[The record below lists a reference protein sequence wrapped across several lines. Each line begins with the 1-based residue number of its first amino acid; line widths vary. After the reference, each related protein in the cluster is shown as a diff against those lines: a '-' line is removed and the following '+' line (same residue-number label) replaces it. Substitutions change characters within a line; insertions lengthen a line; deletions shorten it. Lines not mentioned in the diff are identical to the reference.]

1 MSDDELSPERLRR
14 ILERIARRFDET
26 EKLDAP
32 VSVKPDWWTP
42 RIFLVIEIGL
52 HRFEQIQ
59 EELGIA
65 RNILTD
71 RLTTMVELEILKREM
86 YSENPKR
93 FEYFINTDDEDGP
106 SGQPA
111 MVLV

>member
-1 MSDDELSPERLRR
+1 MSDHELIPERLQR
-14 ILERIARRFDET
+14 ILERIARRIDET

-42 RIFLVIEIGL
+42 RIFLVIDNGRN
-52 HRFEQIQ
+52 RFEQIQ

-71 RLTTMVELEILKREM
+71 RLRTMVDIGILKKQM
-86 YSENPKR
+86 YSETPKR
-93 FEYFINTDDEDGP
+93 FEYFINLDDDDGP

-111 MVLV
+111 LVLT

>member
-1 MSDDELSPERLRR
+1 MSDDEYIPERLQR
-14 ILERIARRFDET
+14 ILERIARRINET

-42 RIFLVIEIGL
+42 RIFLVIDGGQR
-52 HRFEQIQ
+52 RFEQIQ

-71 RLTTMVELEILKREM
+71 RLRTMVDLGILKKQM
-86 YSENPKR
+86 YSETPKR
-93 FEYFINTDDEDGP
+93 FEYFINSDDDDGP

-111 MVLV
+111 LVLA